1 MVVIPCV
8 NHKTGP
14 QGIARHV
21 ATIEDEEILVH
32 YDTLVRTRLTPKP
45 GCENLFFL
53 THLGSKYT
61 QVHRKIT
68 ESINAND
75 VNIAIP
81 PPPSVFRIGMLTK
94 EVG

>member
-32 YDTLVRTRLTPKP
+32 YDTL
-45 GCENLFFL
+45 
-53 THLGSKYT
+53 
-61 QVHRKIT
+61 
-68 ESINAND
+68 
-75 VNIAIP
+75 
-81 PPPSVFRIGMLTK
+81 
-94 EVG
+94 